1 MKAVQAFALS
11 NGEEIIRAIETD
23 GTYTMHIEGE
33 AIELVAEDV
42 EIIPVDIPGWKVAN
56 DGALTVALDV
66 TLDDELRNEGVA
78 REIVNRIQNLRKEAG
93 FEVTDRINVKIL
105 SSEAIREAVASNSE
119 YIRTQILAEE
129 LELMDALTEGYEVE
143 IEEGKPTKIAL
154 FKLN

>member
-1 MKAVQAFALS
+1 MGRYEV
-11 NGEEIIRAIETD
+11 GV
-23 GTYTMHIEGE
+23 EGE
-33 AIELVAEDV
+33 VIELILEDV

-56 DGALTVALDV
+56 EGSLTVALDI
-66 TLDDELRNEGVA
+66 TLDDALRNEGVA
-78 REIVNRIQNLRKEAG
+78 REIVNRVQNLRKEAG
-93 FEVTDRINVKIL
+93 FEVTDRINVKIV

-129 LELMDALTEGYEVE
+129 LELLDALQDGYDVE